1 MGEGEGKPV
10 ARRRRRGTD
19 GMAVMLYAY
28 LLVAFGLT
36 MGWRT
41 LFDPTFLPNVKPP
54 IPIEA
59 LTLEEF
65 LKLSAT
71 ELNTASRLEL
81 MQLPGI
87 GEVLAQRIMD
97 YRDQHGGFT
106 SVDELIQ
113 IKGIGEK
120 KLEELRDYVYVE
132 VW

>member
-1 MGEGEGKPV
+1 MG
-10 ARRRRRGTD
+10 A
-19 GMAVMLYAY
+19 MLYAY

-65 LKLSAT
+65 LKLSVT

-81 MQLPGI
+81 MKLPGI

>member
-1 MGEGEGKPV
+1 MS
-10 ARRRRRGTD
+10 
-19 GMAVMLYAY
+19 
-28 LLVAFGLT
+28 
-36 MGWRT
+36 
-41 LFDPTFLPNVKPP
+41 
-54 IPIEA
+54 
-59 LTLEEF
+59 EEQ
-65 LKLSAT
+65 
-71 ELNTASRLEL
+71 L

>member
-1 MGEGEGKPV
+1 M
-10 ARRRRRGTD
+10 
-19 GMAVMLYAY
+19 
-28 LLVAFGLT
+28 
-36 MGWRT
+36 
-41 LFDPTFLPNVKPP
+41 
-54 IPIEA
+54 
-59 LTLEEF
+59 
-65 LKLSAT
+65 KLSAT

>member
-1 MGEGEGKPV
+1 
-10 ARRRRRGTD
+10 
-19 GMAVMLYAY
+19 
-28 LLVAFGLT
+28 
-36 MGWRT
+36 
-41 LFDPTFLPNVKPP
+41 
-54 IPIEA
+54 
-59 LTLEEF
+59 
-65 LKLSAT
+65 
-71 ELNTASRLEL
+71 